1 MSFKNKFLSEGDRSL
16 YDNATRQEWRG
27 RIAELGTLE
36 VAVAELVDFRTKHI
50 GAERETFDLEWDAL
64 WIEAEIELR
73 VAALRSGQYSGTALL
88 ETCVCGT
95 PAAQVVTE
103 LRERIEAA
111 GTDQFALEAI
121 GAEMRRKF
129 KPPIVPVNYWLEIES
144 HLSER
149 LLIARA
155 KIVDVASIDVDEW
168 RAKRGFKALV
178 AGHGNAM
185 DAELR

>member
-1 MSFKNKFLSEGDRSL
+1 MSFKNKFLGEGDRSL
-16 YDNATRQEWRG
+16 YDNATRDEWRD
-27 RIAELGTLE
+27 RISTLDTLDAAAAELL
-36 VAVAELVDFRTKHI
+36 DFRAKHI

-64 WIEAEIELR
+64 WIEAELESR
-73 VAALRSGQYSGTALL
+73 VATLRSGKYVGVALL
-88 ETCVCGT
+88 ETCACGT
-95 PAAQVVTE
+95 PASQVVSA

-129 KPPIVPVNYWLEIES
+129 KPPIIPVNYWLEIES

-149 LLIARA
+149 LMIARA
-155 KIVDVASIDVDEW
+155 KIVDIAAIDIEEW
-168 RAKRGFKALV
+168 REKRGFTALV

-185 DAELR
+185 DAVLR